1 LVIFPFAPP
10 TDQTSDSN
18 SSGFSARSRNIR
30 GKAKFALHPL
40 DDRRQ
45 CYAGRAPI
53 SFAKPDTLYSPIRV
67 ETRVWRLPLH
77 DDANETCTLGIS
89 LLDLVIAAC
98 KRSRETEPRFSDDF
112 FRYQAKTASRP
123 GKI

>member
-1 LVIFPFAPP
+1 LVISPFAL
-10 TDQTSDSN
+10 DQTSNSN

-30 GKAKFALHPL
+30 GKAKFTLHPL

-45 CYAGRAPI
+45 CYAGRVPI

-67 ETRVWRLPLH
+67 ETRLWRLPLH
-77 DDANETCTLGIS
+77 DDANETCTHLGS
-89 LLDLVIAAC
+89 AFLTALAIAAC
-98 KRSRETEPRFSDDF
+98 KRSRETEPRFSDGF
-112 FRYQAKTASRP
+112 FRYQAKTASRS